1 VAEKVTRNTLVPAV
15 YCAILYTLLTSF
27 ATGKEY
33 NKPSQISPEQRAKID
48 KTIAKA
54 KNTSALTGNGG
65 EGAIVSD
72 GVVNT
77 NCGEL
82 SVGHVDAPKYG
93 QKLKEVDRDIIIT
106 GDVINVPTN
115 CRKPKK

>member
-1 VAEKVTRNTLVPAV
+1 VNAKIHSVAFSALLAFICT
-15 YCAILYTLLTSF
+15 ILSGTSV
-27 ATGKEY
+27 AKEY
-33 NKPSQISPEQRAKID
+33 NKPTQISPEQRAKID
-48 KTIAKA
+48 KTIARS
-54 KNTSALTGNGG
+54 KNTSALTGDSG

-72 GVVNT
+72 GITNT

-93 QKLKEVDRDIIIT
+93 QKLEKVDRDIIIT